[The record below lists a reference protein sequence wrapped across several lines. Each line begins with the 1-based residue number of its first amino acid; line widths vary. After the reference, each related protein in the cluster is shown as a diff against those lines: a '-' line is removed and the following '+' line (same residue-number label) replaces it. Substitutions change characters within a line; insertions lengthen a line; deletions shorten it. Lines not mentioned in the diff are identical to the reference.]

1 MNIKDIAAL
10 AEIVKQNELTKLEIN
25 GENIVIERAAQVV
38 QAAPIL
44 NAAQVVQAAPILN
57 AVQPAVPEQMHTTE
71 PIAEVKEKEGVYV
84 KSPAVGVFYAAPSP
98 DSKPFVAVG
107 DTVHKGDTLCIIEAM
122 KLMNEINSEMDGE
135 IAEICVG
142 NGQVV
147 EYDQPLFRII

>member
-44 NAAQVVQAAPILN
+44 NA
-57 AVQPAVPEQMHTTE
+57 VPEQMHTTE

-98 DSKPFVAVG
+98 DSKPLVAVG

>member
-25 GENIVIERAAQVV
+25 GENIVIER
-38 QAAPIL
+38 
-44 NAAQVVQAAPILN
+44 AAQVVQAAPILN

-107 DTVHKGDTLCIIEAM
+107 
-122 KLMNEINSEMDGE
+122 EINSEMDGE